1 MILNKMYHQG
11 ADGLGGNDDCGQMS
25 AWYIFSALGFYPVA
39 PASGEYALGSPAV
52 HGAVLRVGEGKTFT
66 VTVKNQSDKNVY
78 VQSARLNGQ
87 LLTRPFLPVRDVLA
101 GGTLGFVMGGRPAR
115 K

>member
-1 MILNKMYHQG
+1 
-11 ADGLGGNDDCGQMS
+11 MS

-52 HGAVLRVGEGKTFT
+52 HGAVLQVGEGKTFT

-87 LLTRPFLPVRDVLA
+87 LLAKPFLPASAVRQ
-101 GGTLGFVMGGRPAR
+101 GGTLEFVMGSKPVTRQ
-115 K
+115 